1 MSDTPDTQNAQL
13 QLKKRARRRLVG
25 AIALAGLA
33 AVVLPI
39 VMDKQPTQQ
48 VQDVQIQIPG
58 QEQVPFNPNPEMP
71 PLLPP
76 AEDSATPTNPAT
88 EPTRAASDSVK
99 PANSAVKAPEKTS
112 EKKPEKAAEKKP
124 EKPKENTPDKTP
136 EKAVEKAA
144 EKPPTKRPE
153 TTEQDAQ
160 RAAAIL
166 AGKAAATPPAA
177 SAERNGSSYAILIG
191 AFSNPANVKQ
201 LQGKIGE
208 LGIKVYTE
216 ALDTPKGKKTRVR
229 AGPFATKEAAD
240 QALAKIKR
248 IGVNGVVA
256 AKR

>member
-1 MSDTPDTQNAQL
+1 MSDTSDTQNAQL

-76 AEDSATPTNPAT
+76 TEDSATPTNPAT

-99 PANSAVKAPEKTS
+99 PANSAVKAPEKTP
-112 EKKPEKAAEKKP
+112 EKVPDKKPEQPKAP
-124 EKPKENTPDKTP
+124 PPDKTP
-136 EKAVEKAA
+136 EKAP
-144 EKPPTKRPE
+144 EKPPVKRPD
-153 TTEQDAQ
+153 TSEQDAQ

>member
-1 MSDTPDTQNAQL
+1 MSDTSDTQNAQL

-99 PANSAVKAPEKTS
+99 PANSAVKAPEKTP
-112 EKKPEKAAEKKP
+112 EKVPDKKPEQPKAP
-124 EKPKENTPDKTP
+124 PPDKTP
-136 EKAVEKAA
+136 EKAP
-144 EKPPTKRPE
+144 EKPPVKRPD
-153 TTEQDAQ
+153 TSEQDAQ

>member
-1 MSDTPDTQNAQL
+1 MSDTSDTQNAQL

-76 AEDSATPTNPAT
+76 AESSATPTNPAT

-99 PANSAVKAPEKTS
+99 PANSAVKAPEKTP
-112 EKKPEKAAEKKP
+112 EKVPDKKPEQPKAP
-124 EKPKENTPDKTP
+124 PPDKTP
-136 EKAVEKAA
+136 EKAP
-144 EKPPTKRPE
+144 EKPPVKRPD
-153 TTEQDAQ
+153 TSEQDAQ

>member
-1 MSDTPDTQNAQL
+1 MSDTSDTQNAQL

-99 PANSAVKAPEKTS
+99 PANSAVKAPEKTP
-112 EKKPEKAAEKKP
+112 EKVPDKKPEQPKAP
-124 EKPKENTPDKTP
+124 PPDKTP
-136 EKAVEKAA
+136 EKAP
-144 EKPPTKRPE
+144 EKPPVKRPD
-153 TTEQDAQ
+153 TSEQDAQ

-216 ALDTPKGKKTRVR
+216 TLDSPKGKKTRVR

>member
-1 MSDTPDTQNAQL
+1 MSDTSDTQNAQL

-39 VMDKQPTQQ
+39 VMDRQPTQQ

-99 PANSAVKAPEKTS
+99 PANSAVKAPEKTP
-112 EKKPEKAAEKKP
+112 EKVPDKKPEQPKAP
-124 EKPKENTPDKTP
+124 PPDKTP
-136 EKAVEKAA
+136 EKAP
-144 EKPPTKRPE
+144 EKPPVKRPD
-153 TTEQDAQ
+153 TSEQDAQ

>member
-99 PANSAVKAPEKTS
+99 PANSAVKAPEKTP
-112 EKKPEKAAEKKP
+112 EKVPDKKPEQPKAP
-124 EKPKENTPDKTP
+124 PPDKTP
-136 EKAVEKAA
+136 EKAP
-144 EKPPTKRPE
+144 EKPPVKRPD
-153 TTEQDAQ
+153 TSEQDAQ

>member
-99 PANSAVKAPEKTS
+99 PANSAVKAPEKTP
-112 EKKPEKAAEKKP
+112 EKVPDKKPEQPKAP
-124 EKPKENTPDKTP
+124 PPDKTP
-136 EKAVEKAA
+136 EKAP
-144 EKPPTKRPE
+144 EKPPVKRPD
-153 TTEQDAQ
+153 TSEQDAQ

-216 ALDTPKGKKTRVR
+216 TLDSPKGKKTRVR